1 VRRAQKSLKKIKSLS
16 FLIEMGRLTY
26 VCATCSEHFTRKYS
40 ATRHNLTLHNGK
52 GEIVRLLEYLEGSL
66 SGRYLPSHPS
76 WYRRTQK
83 WETSTAHNYNNEIG
97 VAALADSVG
106 DTFRPGNGL
115 QQAATYKNSHYS
127 PSPILQATHKSVDA
141 PYGTQSQSQETSL
154 KIKEL
159 KKLLNKLHFP
169 HGDTILG
176 WGVLSAKGDKNYL
189 DEKLAQ
195 LRKIDI
201 LRS

>member
-1 VRRAQKSLKKIKSLS
+1 MKHCVSLKKSLKRIELLWL
-16 FLIEMGRLTY
+16 LIEMGRLTY

-40 ATRHNLTLHNGK
+40 ATRHNLTLYDGR
-52 GEIVRLLEYLEGSL
+52 GEIVRLLEYITGTL
-66 SGRYLPSHPS
+66 SGRYMPSHPS

-83 WETSTAHNYNNEIG
+83 WETPKAHNSNNKSG
-97 VAALADSVG
+97 LAIFTDSVD
-106 DTFRPGNGL
+106 DTFRPGNDL
-115 QQAATYKNSHYS
+115 QQAPTYKNSYYS
-127 PSPILQATHKSVDA
+127 PSPILQATHKSVDP
-141 PYGTQSQSQETSL
+141 PYGTQSQKTSL

-159 KKLLNKLHFP
+159 LNKHHFS
-169 HGDTILG
+169 HGDTVLG
-176 WGVLSAKGDKNYL
+176 WAVLSAKGDENYL